1 MTERLWPDFRGVDL
15 LEAIAEYQQ
24 RERRFG
30 GLGEATDEDLSA
42 VLPTT
47 AQKA

>member
-1 MTERLWPDFRGVDL
+1 VHL

-30 GLGEATDEDLSA
+30 GLGEDRGEAERDQEQMRIA
-42 VLPTT
+42 
-47 AQKA
+47 AG